1 MNIVTYGF
9 SHELVKTQDAD
20 SYTEYSVHRADAL
33 IGYIT
38 KAGAEILYTG
48 RDTEGNIRA
57 TGKTLRE
64 ALDALILDMFYT
76 LTFKDKSYRYL
87 KTVGAWTEG
96 AEVAVEYVKNN
107 YVKHAKR
114 VIRYD
119 KAAGDLYIVIDNNK
133 YFYHEF
139 N

>member
-1 MNIVTYGF
+1 MNIITYDF
-9 SHELVKTQDAD
+9 THELLKTQDTG
-20 SYTEYSVHRADAL
+20 SYTEYSIHRADAL

-64 ALDALILDMFYT
+64 ALDNLILDMFYT
-76 LTFKDKSYRYL
+76 LTFKGEKYL

-96 AEVAVEYVKNN
+96 AEVAVEYVKNE

>member
-1 MNIVTYGF
+1 MNIIIGGL
-9 SHELVKTQDAD
+9 SHELIKTQDRD
-20 SYTEYSVHRADAL
+20 GYIEYSVYRADAL

-64 ALDALILDMFYT
+64 ALDNLILDMFYS
-76 LTFKDKSYRYL
+76 LTFKGERRI

-96 AEVAVEYVKNN
+96 AEVAVEYVKND
-107 YVKHAKR
+107 YVKHAQR
-114 VIRYD
+114 IVRYS

-133 YFYHEF
+133 YFYCEF

>member
-1 MNIVTYGF
+1 MNIIIGSL
-9 SHELVKTQDAD
+9 SHELVKTQDTD
-20 SYTEYSVHRADAL
+20 GYIEYSVHRADAL

-38 KAGAEILYTG
+38 KAGAEILYTS

-64 ALDALILDMFYT
+64 ALDNLILDMFYT
-76 LTFKDKSYRYL
+76 LTFKGNKYL
-87 KTVGAWTEG
+87 KTVGAWAEG
-96 AEVAVEYVKNN
+96 AEVAVEYTKND

-114 VIRYD
+114 VVRYD
-119 KAAGDLYIVIDNNK
+119 RTAGDLYIVIDNNK
-133 YFYHEF
+133 YFYCEF

>member
-9 SHELVKTQDAD
+9 SHELVKTQDTD

-38 KAGAEILYTG
+38 KAGAEILYTS

-64 ALDALILDMFYT
+64 ALDNLILDMFYT
-76 LTFKDKSYRYL
+76 LTFKGDKYL

-96 AEVAVEYVKNN
+96 AEVAVEYVKND

-114 VIRYD
+114 VVRYD

-133 YFYHEF
+133 YFLHEF

>member
-1 MNIVTYGF
+1 MNIVTHGF
-9 SHELVKTQDAD
+9 THELVKTQDTD

-38 KAGAEILYTG
+38 KAGAELLYTG

-64 ALDALILDMFYT
+64 TLDALILDMFYT
-76 LTFKDKSYRYL
+76 LTFKGEKYL

-96 AEVAVEYVKNN
+96 AEVAVEYVKND

-114 VIRYD
+114 VVRYD

-133 YFYHEF
+133 YFYCEF

>member
-9 SHELVKTQDAD
+9 SHELVKTQDTD

-48 RDTEGNIRA
+48 RDKTGNIRA

-64 ALDALILDMFYT
+64 TLDNLILDMFCS
-76 LTFKDKSYRYL
+76 LSFKGDKFL
-87 KTVGAWTEG
+87 KTVGEWTEG
-96 AEVAVEYVKNN
+96 AEVAVEYVKND
-107 YVKHAKR
+107 YVKHTKR
-114 VIRYD
+114 VVRYN

-139 N
+139 D

>member
-9 SHELVKTQDAD
+9 SHELVKTQDTD
-20 SYTEYSVHRADAL
+20 SYTEYSVHRADTL

-64 ALDALILDMFYT
+64 ALDNLILDMFYT
-76 LTFKDKSYRYL
+76 LSFKGDKHL

-96 AEVAVEYVKNN
+96 AEVAVEYVKNG
-107 YVKHAKR
+107 YVKHAQR
-114 VIRYD
+114 VVRYNM
-119 KAAGDLYIVIDNNK
+119 AAGDLYIVIDNNK
-133 YFYHEF
+133 YFYYEF

>member
-1 MNIVTYGF
+1 MNIVTHGF
-9 SHELVKTQDAD
+9 AHELVKTQDTD
-20 SYTEYSVHRADAL
+20 SYTEYSVHRADTL
-33 IGYIT
+33 IGSIT

-48 RDTEGNIRA
+48 RDTDGNIRA

-64 ALDALILDMFYT
+64 ALDNLILDMFYS
-76 LTFKDKSYRYL
+76 LTFKGEKYL
-87 KTVGAWTEG
+87 KAVGAWTEG
-96 AEVAVEYVKNN
+96 AEVAVEYVKNE

>member
-1 MNIVTYGF
+1 MNIITHGF
-9 SHELVKTQDAD
+9 THELVKTAD
-20 SYTEYSVHRADAL
+20 TSSYTEYSVHRADAL
-33 IGYIT
+33 IGSIT

-64 ALDALILDMFYT
+64 ALDNLILDMFYT
-76 LTFKDKSYRYL
+76 LTFKGEKHI

-96 AEVAVEYVKNN
+96 AEVAVEYVKND

>member
-9 SHELVKTQDAD
+9 SHELVKTQDTD

-76 LTFKDKSYRYL
+76 LTFKGEKYL

-96 AEVAVEYVKNN
+96 NEVAVEYVKNDH
-107 YVKHAKR
+107 VKHAQR
-114 VIRYD
+114 IVRYS